1 MDKLLFKKG
10 SQYTRKEVGWIL
22 LPKTG
27 RPPKG
32 GVWDTGYVR
41 VDDKLIIF
49 MNIGVP
55 GKTKHDFNNY
65 YDDTNK
71 TIVWYGK
78 SKSHSGQPIFQKLI
92 SGEYTPY
99 FFARWDNKN
108 TYFTFLGIG
117 KIVSYKDDTPILDAN
132 NNKVETIELKL
143 TIEDSEYI
151 IPNITQDVI
160 DESTIEYKEIKSPFV
175 LEKHLEDFIVQNWST
190 TSLNEKYNIYEVNGK
205 KQQIPTRSGP
215 LDILA
220 LKKDKS
226 EFLIIELKKGR
237 ASDEVVG
244 QLKRYMGFVKKE
256 IAKNNEEVKGMII
269 ALEDDLNLQDA
280 LYASPDIEFLRYEL
294 SFKLKK

>member
-1 MDKLLFKKG
+1 MSYFKLMDKLLFKKG

-143 TIEDSEYI
+143 TIEDSDHQESSDTDYTAAGI
-151 IPNITQDVI
+151 DSPVSNGTGIGISRNQGTQ
-160 DESTIEYKEIKSPFV
+160 
-175 LEKHLEDFIVQNWST
+175 
-190 TSLNEKYNIYEVNGK
+190 
-205 KQQIPTRSGP
+205 
-215 LDILA
+215 
-220 LKKDKS
+220 
-226 EFLIIELKKGR
+226 
-237 ASDEVVG
+237 
-244 QLKRYMGFVKKE
+244 M
-256 IAKNNEEVKGMII
+256 
-269 ALEDDLNLQDA
+269 
-280 LYASPDIEFLRYEL
+280 
-294 SFKLKK
+294 